1 MSLTPG
7 ETMMTA
13 IALAIAKAVGAAQ
26 ERSIRGIGSRHHR
39 RGGASCG
46 DWGGVAL
53 RDVAVTALM

>member
-1 MSLTPG
+1 
-7 ETMMTA
+7 MMTA

-39 RGGASCG
+39 RGGASGG